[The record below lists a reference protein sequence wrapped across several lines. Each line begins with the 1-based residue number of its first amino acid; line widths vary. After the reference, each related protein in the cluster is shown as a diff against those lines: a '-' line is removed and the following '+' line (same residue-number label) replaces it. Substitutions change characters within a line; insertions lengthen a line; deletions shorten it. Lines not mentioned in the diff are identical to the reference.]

1 MRKMI
6 YYAYYADEDDNSI
19 RLHFAVASDN
29 YATLRELLTHRRGYE
44 FVIVNWKDKEA
55 RRLIVSPNGD
65 ALGLGWESLS
75 DLSKPM
81 VGLRK

>member
-6 YYAYYADEDDNSI
+6 YYAYYANEDENSI

-29 YATLRELLTHRRGYE
+29 YATLRNLLRLRKNSK
-44 FVIVNWKDKEA
+44 FIIVNWKEKVAQRYEVHPGIAIAD
-55 RRLIVSPNGD
+55 L
-65 ALGLGWESLS
+65 WESLS

-81 VGLRK
+81 VGLSK

>member
-29 YATLRELLTHRRGYE
+29 YATLRNLLRLRKNSK
-44 FVIVNWKDKEA
+44 FIIVNWKERVAQSYEVYPGIAIAD
-55 RRLIVSPNGD
+55 L
-65 ALGLGWESLS
+65 WESLS

>member
-6 YYAYYADEDDNSI
+6 YYAYYSDEDENSI

-29 YATLRELLTHRRGYE
+29 YATLRELLRLRKNSK
-44 FVIVNWKDKEA
+44 FIIVNWKEKVAQRYEVYPGIAIAD
-55 RRLIVSPNGD
+55 L
-65 ALGLGWESLS
+65 WESLS

-81 VGLRK
+81 VGLSK

>member
-6 YYAYYADEDDNSI
+6 YYAYYADEDENSI

-29 YATLRELLTHRRGYE
+29 YATLRSLLRLRKNSK
-44 FVIVNWKDKEA
+44 FIIVNWKEKIA
-55 RRLIVSPNGD
+55 RHYDVYPGISI
-65 ALGLGWESLS
+65 AGLWVSLS
-75 DLSKPM
+75 DLPKPM